1 MANLTKA
8 EMFSG
13 RDRPV
18 VNIEVPDLG
27 DVGMRRMTET
37 DYQAYI
43 IRCAEV
49 GKEMKPQPA
58 GDEGGEADK
67 PMDDVASGGWRGL
80 KALLLVYCL
89 VNPDGSPM
97 FTVDDID
104 AINGLGHGTIDFL
117 FEQAQ
122 RMNALDED
130 SRKEIEK
137 NSVSSP
143 GEDSSSS

>member
-1 MANLTKA
+1 
-8 EMFSG
+8 
-13 RDRPV
+13 
-18 VNIEVPDLG
+18 
-27 DVGMRRMTET
+27 
-37 DYQAYI
+37 
-43 IRCAEV
+43 
-49 GKEMKPQPA
+49 
-58 GDEGGEADK
+58 
-67 PMDDVASGGWRGL
+67 
-80 KALLLVYCL
+80 
-89 VNPDGSPM
+89 M